1 MTVLHDFGDWPRGPL
16 YLAIGVFDGVH
27 IGHQALVRAIAERAR
42 TDRGTAIAV
51 TFDPLPIEVL
61 APGAPPSAL
70 SDIDE
75 RCALLSRAGADAVA
89 VLHFTPEVA
98 ALSPEEFA
106 RRLANAG
113 EVREVLVGED
123 FQFGHDR
130 AGDVRVLRDLGGRL
144 GFRVDVAPAVTY
156 GGRVVSS
163 TRVRNALLAGDVRDA
178 ARLLGRNYAVAGRVE
193 HGDKRG
199 RALGFPTVN
208 LDVPINRILPRDG
221 IYAMWVE
228 VNGKRVQ
235 AAASLGV
242 RPTFEPG
249 ERRLEAFL
257 LDWSGEVYGDTVR
270 AAFVERLR
278 DELRFA
284 SAGELATQ
292 IAEDVERTRAVLRQ
306 WGRPNGSGTIPSE

>member
-1 MTVLHDFGDWPRGPL
+1 MKLLHDFEGWPRGPL
-16 YLAIGVFDGVH
+16 HVAIGVFDGVH
-27 IGHQALVRAIAERAR
+27 VGHRTLIRAVTEHAAS
-42 TDRGTAIAV
+42 DGGTPVAV

-75 RCALLSRAGADAVA
+75 RAALLGEAGASAVA
-89 VLHFTPEVA
+89 VLRFTPDLA
-98 ALSPEEFA
+98 ALSPQAFA
-106 RRLANAG
+106 GRLTAAG
-113 EVREVLVGED
+113 DVRNVVVGED

-130 AGDVRVLRDLGGRL
+130 SGDVRVLRELGSRL
-144 GFRVDVAPAVTY
+144 GFGVDVAPPVTMD
-156 GGRVVSS
+156 GRVVSS
-163 TRVRNALLAGDVRDA
+163 TRIRNALLAGDVREA
-178 ARLLGRNYAVAGRVE
+178 ARLLGRPYAVRGTVA

-208 LDVPINRILPRDG
+208 LDVPINRLLPRDG
-221 IYAMWVE
+221 IYAMWAE
-228 VNGKRVQ
+228 VNGARVP

-242 RPTFEPG
+242 RPTFGAG

-257 LDWSGEVYGDTVR
+257 LDWSGEVYGDAIR
-270 AAFVERLR
+270 AEFVERLR

-292 IAEDVERTRAVLRQ
+292 IAEDVEHTRAVLSR
-306 WGRPNGSGTIPSE
+306 SGTILSE